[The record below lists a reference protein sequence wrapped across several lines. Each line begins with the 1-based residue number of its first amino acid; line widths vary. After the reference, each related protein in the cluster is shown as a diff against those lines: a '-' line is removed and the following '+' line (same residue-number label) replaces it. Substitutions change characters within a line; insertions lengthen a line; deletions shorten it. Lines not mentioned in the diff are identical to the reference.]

1 MIGLYVRCMICRLYF
16 WLFFFF
22 FKGSPVTDVWCD
34 MAKLRKGAGLPV
46 LLPYGAK
53 NTTCVFLR
61 PPLTYLRLLFQSVR
75 CPQVEHV
82 PSPYIV
88 CFSHIGVGIG
98 EGERV

>member
-1 MIGLYVRCMICRLYF
+1 
-16 WLFFFF
+16 
-22 FKGSPVTDVWCD
+22 

-46 LLPYGAK
+46 LLPHGAK

-61 PPLTYLRLLFQSVR
+61 PPLTYLRLFFRSVR

-98 EGERV
+98 EGGRGDLYSSSFQVYEETEAPMEA